1 MQQIPWTH
9 GSPVNNHFLQEHSL
23 FPRLTENCSLDGEMC
38 QTSKKSSPQCLFHTY
53 NMTKVD
59 HIGLNQKLKRTKMIL
74 YKKVRGPT

>member
-38 QTSKKSSPQCLFHTY
+38 QTSKKSSPQRLFHTY

-59 HIGLNQKLKRTKMIL
+59 HALVTNWFKPEI
-74 YKKVRGPT
+74 KKGPK